1 MIAKLPTIF
10 LLLLLEIICIHG
22 DDYTINSDNKS
33 LLIAAGCFWCA
44 GKSAFV
50 YINMLSC
57 ICKAHVL
64 TEVTT
69 YLYLSSNPEQAFEV
83 FAPGVVEAVSGY
95 SGPNC
100 IDNPSYK
107 NHPGCYEV
115 ILIEYD
121 PLQTTYKLMLE
132 YAWRNI
138 DPYSGSGQ
146 FCDRG
151 PSYYPALFYATEEER
166 VAAEEVKDEILEE
179 YGWDESTLQVP
190 LVERP
195 KFWTAEDYHQN
206 YYIKNPKNYGY
217 YKNACGR
224 TNRLKEV
231 WGEDEYYCYHDYEG
245 ENFDTCFPELNG
257 TITNEQG
264 EEVEVVVNVKEA
276 SEEVVGL
283 MPQWAVTFVSIV
295 AAIFVCGFIMCC
307 SFKWMRKDDD
317 HRDEAVPQKE
327 LDDTIK

>member
-1 MIAKLPTIF
+1 MMNAKLPTIF
-10 LLLLLEIICIHG
+10 LLLLLLLQTICIHG

-44 GKSAFV
+44 
-50 YINMLSC
+50 
-57 ICKAHVL
+57 
-64 TEVTT
+64 
-69 YLYLSSNPEQAFEV
+69 EQAFEV

-100 IDNPSYK
+100 INNPSYK

-121 PLQTTYKLMLE
+121 PLQTTYKLMVE

-138 DPYSGSGQ
+138 DPYNGNGQ

-151 PSYYPALFYATEEER
+151 HSYYPAIFYATEEEQ
-166 VAAEEVKDEILEE
+166 VAAEQVKEEILEE
-179 YGWDESTLQVP
+179 YGWEESSLQVP

-195 KFWTAEDYHQN
+195 KFWIAEDYHQN

-231 WGEDEYYCYHDYEG
+231 WGEEEYYCYHDYEG

-283 MPQWAVTFVSIV
+283 MPQWAVTLVSIV
-295 AAIFVCGFIMCC
+295 AAVLVCGFIMCC
-307 SFKWMRKDDD
+307 SFKWMRKDDNT
-317 HRDEAVPQKE
+317 DEAVPQKE

>member
-1 MIAKLPTIF
+1 MYLQST
-10 LLLLLEIICIHG
+10 CTNS
-22 DDYTINSDNKS
+22 YTILS
-33 LLIAAGCFWCA
+33 LF
-44 GKSAFV
+44 
-50 YINMLSC
+50 
-57 ICKAHVL
+57 
-64 TEVTT
+64 T
-69 YLYLSSNPEQAFEV
+69 EQAFEV

-121 PLQTTYKLMLE
+121 PLQTTYKLMVE
-132 YAWRNI
+132 YGWRNI
-138 DPYSGSGQ
+138 DPYNGNGQ

-151 PSYYPALFYATEEER
+151 FSYYPAIFYATEEER
-166 VAAEEVKDEILEE
+166 VAAEEVKEEILEE
-179 YGWDESTLQVP
+179 YGWDESSLQVP

-231 WGEDEYYCYHDYEG
+231 WGEEEYYCYHDYEG
-245 ENFDTCFPELNG
+245 ENFDTCFPR
-257 TITNEQG
+257 
-264 EEVEVVVNVKEA
+264 VEWYYHKR
-276 SEEVVGL
+276 
-283 MPQWAVTFVSIV
+283 T
-295 AAIFVCGFIMCC
+295 
-307 SFKWMRKDDD
+307 R
-317 HRDEAVPQKE
+317 
-327 LDDTIK
+327 